1 MVAQCAECVRLAAS
15 PEGGSWSRQRVELLL
30 PINQRRNEFTDPEA
44 TDYPESQDVVYKT
57 AMETA
62 SAVIRAIDPEGGE
75 MSARRVD
82 DDNDPVGVLTN
93 ASGSIRALVIPN
105 SQNLQTLRDLARAA
119 EGRDANRKLEPGG
132 TGGRSLTLLFN
143 PQWNEEG
150 QVISDFGIGP
160 WKKRAFDFLDT
171 FEPSFSLTESR
182 VGAAATRDPARGGDY
197 MGVGGV
203 ARVLKTHG
211 GPWQVFAMGGDGSS
225 ECIRVEPTRPGYEYL
240 EKQVFVTPEYSLQ
253 ARRSGDGPSLETRLE
268 TAAAARA
275 EGQRSNDD
283 SAVPDDGFDWSIAS
297 VAEITAAV
305 RARAITPAD
314 CEAMSKSGL
323 RSALGALGLPSSG
336 KLETLRERLREALL
350 AEDAEAWDY

>member
-1 MVAQCAECVRLAAS
+1 
-15 PEGGSWSRQRVELLL
+15 
-30 PINQRRNEFTDPEA
+30 
-44 TDYPESQDVVYKT
+44 
-57 AMETA
+57 
-62 SAVIRAIDPEGGE
+62 
-75 MSARRVD
+75 
-82 DDNDPVGVLTN
+82 
-93 ASGSIRALVIPN
+93 
-105 SQNLQTLRDLARAA
+105 
-119 EGRDANRKLEPGG
+119 
-132 TGGRSLTLLFN
+132 
-143 PQWNEEG
+143 
-150 QVISDFGIGP
+150 
-160 WKKRAFDFLDT
+160 
-171 FEPSFSLTESR
+171 
-182 VGAAATRDPARGGDY
+182 
-197 MGVGGV
+197 
-203 ARVLKTHG
+203 
-211 GPWQVFAMGGDGSS
+211 
-225 ECIRVEPTRPGYEYL
+225 L

>member
-1 MVAQCAECVRLAAS
+1 MLEKVIADRSSSSAGSPGQHTRAVRNVSSTDFEEAS
-15 PEGGSWSRQRVELLL
+15 SERGPSAGSVR
-30 PINQRRNEFTDPEA
+30 
-44 TDYPESQDVVYKT
+44 
-57 AMETA
+57 
-62 SAVIRAIDPEGGE
+62 AV
-75 MSARRVD
+75 
-82 DDNDPVGVLTN
+82 
-93 ASGSIRALVIPN
+93 VIPN
-105 SQNLQTLRDLARAA
+105 AQQLDVLRKLAEESER
-119 EGRDANRKLEPGG
+119 GRDAGDAAI
-132 TGGRSLTLLFN
+132 TLLVN
-143 PQWNEEG
+143 PQWNESG
-150 QVISDFGIGP
+150 QIISDFGVGP
-160 WKKRAFDFLDT
+160 WKRRAFDFLDT
-171 FEPSFSLTESR
+171 FAPAFHLTETR
-182 VGAAATRDPARGGDY
+182 VGAASTRDPAKGGDY
-197 MGVGGV
+197 MGTGGV
-203 ARVLKTHG
+203 ARILKTHG
-211 GPWQVFAMGGDGSS
+211 GAWQVFAMGGDGSS
-225 ECIRVEPTRPGYEYL
+225 ECVRVEPTRPGYEYL